1 MPPDEVFLKQT
12 FPSFRFVVE
21 IDGKAQ
27 AAFTECSLP
36 ALEREIEEVKEGGLN
51 AFVHQLPGMTKSVK
65 VTLKNGIGKTDFV
78 DWYMKT
84 VSGDLKRKAVT
95 ITLKNSMKEAV
106 MVWRLDDAL
115 PIKWA
120 GPQLKSDENT
130 IAIQTLDLICGEF
143 TMTYG

>member
-1 MPPDEVFLKQT
+1 MTTDNVFLKQS

-36 ALEREIEEVKEGGLN
+36 SIEREVEEVKEGGLN
-51 AFVHQLPGMTKSVK
+51 GYVHQLPGMVKSVK
-65 VTLKNGIGKTDFV
+65 VTLKNGIGKTDLM
-78 DWYMKT
+78 DWYLKT
-84 VSGDLKRKAVT
+84 VSGDFKRKAVT

-106 MVWRLDDAL
+106 MAWRLDDAL

-130 IAIQTLDLICGEF
+130 IAIQALDFICGEF
-143 TMTYG
+143 SISYG

>member
-1 MPPDEVFLKQT
+1 MPPDNTFLKQS

-36 ALEREIEEVKEGGLN
+36 SVEREVEEVKEGGLN
-51 AFVHQLPGMTKSVK
+51 AFIHQLPGMAKSVK
-65 VTLKNGIGKTDFV
+65 VTLKNGIGKTDLM
-78 DWYMKT
+78 DWYLKT
-84 VSGDLKRKAVT
+84 TSGEFTRKAVT
-95 ITLKNSMKEAV
+95 ISLKNSMKEAV

-130 IAIQTLDLICGEF
+130 IAIQSLDFICGEF
-143 TMTYG
+143 TITYG